1 MDPEQIEQAAQ
12 DEAAF
17 DAGFA
22 AVSGQEEPAAAPAQ
36 VKPAAEAV
44 GGEKPAGEGAQ
55 PGATPKAAAVPAV
68 DDQPRIAGLTETEVR
83 TLLGRVPEL
92 EQSLRKVNGK
102 LGEYGSVIQ
111 ELRKA
116 PAQPALTPERIQEIE
131 AANPD
136 LAAYVNARM
145 PTSQEPASGEA
156 PQHQPLPSQQPDLQ
170 AELMDHFHEG
180 WREKIGSQDFHLWLA
195 AQPDDVRNTFNSTE
209 KAKELSA
216 VISKFDAWG
225 TAKQTQQAK
234 SSARLQN
241 SLTPTGTPGKAKTAL
256 SDNDA
261 FEAGFK
267 SVRGL

>member
-22 AVSGQEEPAAAPAQ
+22 SVAGQDEPTATPAQ
-36 VKPAAEAV
+36 ARPAAEAA
-44 GGEKPAGEGAQ
+44 GGEKPAGEGVQ
-55 PGATPKAAAVPAV
+55 PGTTTNAAAPAA
-68 DDQPRIAGLTETEVR
+68 DDQPRIAGLTEAEVR

-111 ELRKA
+111 EMRRA

-145 PTSQEPASGEA
+145 PTSQDPASGEA

-170 AELMDHFHEG
+170 AELMDHFNEG
-180 WREKIGSQDFHLWLA
+180 WREKIGSQDFQLWLA
-195 AQPDDVRNTFNSTE
+195 AQPDDVRTTFNSTE

-267 SVRGL
+267 SVRGH

>member
-1 MDPEQIEQAAQ
+1 MDHEQIEQAAQ

-22 AVSGQEEPAAAPAQ
+22 AVAGQDEATATPAQ
-36 VKPAAEAV
+36 ARPAAEAA

-55 PGATPKAAAVPAV
+55 PGATPKAAAPAV

-83 TLLGRVPEL
+83 ALLGRVPEL

-111 ELRKA
+111 EMRKA
-116 PAQPALTPERIQEIE
+116 PAQPALTPERLQEIE

-145 PTSQEPASGEA
+145 PTSQEPAPGEA
-156 PQHQPLPSQQPDLQ
+156 PQQPLPSQQPDLQ

-180 WREKIGSQDFHLWLA
+180 WREKIGSQDFQLWLA

-225 TAKQTQQAK
+225 TAKQQQQAK

>member
-1 MDPEQIEQAAQ
+1 MDPELTQQNEQ
-12 DEAAF
+12 DNDAAF
-17 DAGFA
+17 AAGFA
-22 AVSGQEEPAAAPAQ
+22 GVAGGAEPTEAPAQ
-36 VKPAAEAV
+36 AKPAAEAD
-44 GGEKPAGEGAQ
+44 GGAQ
-55 PGATPKAAAVPAV
+55 PAATGAQPAAGAKPEQQPNAEE
-68 DDQPRIAGLTETEVR
+68 QPRIAGLTETEVR

-92 EQSLRKVNGK
+92 ESQLRKVNGK
-102 LGEYGSVIQ
+102 LGEYGGVIQ

-116 PAQPALTPERIQEIE
+116 PAKPSLTPERIQEIE

-136 LAAYVNARM
+136 IAAYVNARM
-145 PTSQEPASGEA
+145 PTSQEPATGAA
-156 PQHQPLPSQQPDLQ
+156 PQPQTLPSQPDLQ

-180 WREKIGSQDFHLWLA
+180 WREKIGSQDFQLWLA

-225 TAKQTQQAK
+225 AAKQTQQAK

-241 SLTPTGTPGKAKTAL
+241 SLTPAGTPGKAKTAL